1 MGDFPRGGVKSFRNA
16 TAAEALVVG
25 TQIDFEDP
33 KLSVGLAADTT
44 TNGLEADGAKSIIF
58 PRTSDTREEWR
69 GQGKQGV
76 DN

>member
-1 MGDFPRGGVKSFRNA
+1 MGGVKSFRNA

-44 TNGLEADGAKSIIF
+44 ANGLEADVAKSFHVPAILEK
-58 PRTSDTREEWR
+58 SGAAKES
-69 GQGKQGV
+69 KA
-76 DN
+76 